1 MGAGSSHVGSPRAA
15 NMVKDERSA
24 AFEAIVMDGL
34 KSLAESEQVL

>member
-24 AFEAIVMDGL
+24 AFEAIVTEGL
-34 KSLAESEQVL
+34 KSLAGLEQVL